1 MGFQIIFQLNRKYF
15 DEYQKSL
22 SEENNDTNNRR
33 ICMSEMLEK
42 ARKYEDEQG
51 KQIKAEDR
59 PAFHVSPY
67 VGWMNDPNG
76 FSYYQGEY
84 HLFYQYNPYDTH
96 WDSMH
101 WGHVV
106 SKDLLHWE
114 YLPAALAPDE
124 DYDKMGCFSGSA
136 IELDDGRQLLMYTAV
151 DQETLEDGSKGIFRH
166 RQWLLEMEKIIRKY
180 EKNPVLDSKRSS
192 GRCK

>member
-1 MGFQIIFQLNRKYF
+1 
-15 DEYQKSL
+15 
-22 SEENNDTNNRR
+22 
-33 ICMSEMLEK
+33 MSEMLEK

-67 VGWMNDPNG
+67 IGWMNDPNG

-84 HLFYQYNPYDTH
+84 HLFYQYYPYDTH
-96 WDSMH
+96 WNSMH

-114 YLPAALAPDE
+114 YLPAAYPADLSGERVFHPVQRNPDTPTSFQNVS
-124 DYDKMGCFSGSA
+124 YFLQGC
-136 IELDDGRQLLMYTAV
+136 
-151 DQETLEDGSKGIFRH
+151 
-166 RQWLLEMEKIIRKY
+166 
-180 EKNPVLDSKRSS
+180 
-192 GRCK
+192 

>member
-1 MGFQIIFQLNRKYF
+1 
-15 DEYQKSL
+15 
-22 SEENNDTNNRR
+22 
-33 ICMSEMLEK
+33 MSEMLEK

-101 WGHVV
+101 WGLSLIHI
-106 SKDLLHWE
+106 SE
-114 YLPAALAPDE
+114 PTRRATISRMP
-124 DYDKMGCFSGSA
+124 SSA
-136 IELDDGRQLLMYTAV
+136 
-151 DQETLEDGSKGIFRH
+151 
-166 RQWLLEMEKIIRKY
+166 
-180 EKNPVLDSKRSS
+180 
-192 GRCK
+192 

>member
-1 MGFQIIFQLNRKYF
+1 
-15 DEYQKSL
+15 
-22 SEENNDTNNRR
+22 
-33 ICMSEMLEK
+33 MSEMLEK
-42 ARKYEDEQG
+42 ARKYEVEQG
-51 KQIKAEDR
+51 LQIKADDR

-76 FSYYQGEY
+76 FSCYQGEY

-96 WDSMH
+96 WNSMH

-124 DYDKMGCFSGSA
+124 DYD
-136 IELDDGRQLLMYTAV
+136 R
-151 DQETLEDGSKGIFRH
+151 
-166 RQWLLEMEKIIRKY
+166 
-180 EKNPVLDSKRSS
+180 
-192 GRCK
+192 